1 MRVFELARDLNVST
15 RMLLTLLRKMGVALH
30 GDRDFVPSD
39 DVSRLRARIE
49 RERRRG
55 GVGARE
61 AVRTALEDAR
71 ATHIRRRRSRRRI
84 RRPGRSESEV
94 GSALSTVVDAAVEDD
109 EGSSTEPGHSIG
121 SGALGKRVGNGE
133 DELSRSAESVATGAA
148 VADPPEDV
156 GRGEPSSAN
165 GPGGQ
170 PQPSGDATASGTGTT
185 ASPDAPGAVGDTR
198 ESSRTDGVGRPAAE
212 AGMAGTVA
220 GEGVTQPEPPPA
232 DVHDPVTP
240 ESPAAP
246 GADGSGTAGDAAA
259 RPRGDERPPD
269 DAFSGPPAFS
279 ADFSPDTPSAA
290 GTAGPDGTNADST
303 APEMPSAAAKPKLRS
318 ARSQGPE
325 GPVRVVRKSP
335 RLAPAASAGPGGQV
349 RIQAQGYGPDGQRK
363 RGKKKGKK
371 RQRVDQGAV
380 QENIQRVMAELK
392 AGGRRRRKSREP
404 RPTVEEKDAAREAAR
419 KEEERKA
426 TTVRVNEFLTV
437 AELGELIDV
446 SSTELISSAFKSL
459 GLMVTINQR
468 LDFDQIEM
476 LLEEFN
482 FTAVR
487 EEEYG
492 AHEEGVAED
501 EDDPVDLLPRP
512 PVVTV
517 MGHVDHGKTRLLD
530 SIRNTN
536 VVAGESGGI
545 TQHIGAYHVEVDG
558 ERSLT
563 FLDTPGHAAFTAMRA
578 RGADVT
584 DIVIL
589 VVAADDSVMPQTIEA
604 ISHARNAGVPLV
616 VAINKMDL
624 PGANAER
631 VKQQLLNHEV
641 TVEDYGGDVLAA
653 PISARNRTGID
664 DLLEKV
670 LLQAELL
677 ELKANPDRPAAGA
690 VIEARLD
697 VGKGPVVSV
706 LVQKGT
712 LRVGDDFICGKF
724 DGRVRAL
731 FDERGA
737 VVEEA
742 GPGTPVQ
749 ILGVRG
755 VPQAGDTLQVMEA
768 MRASEIATTRQ
779 RLEREKL
786 LRIKDRGIKLG
797 DFSQILSAG
806 EVSTLPLI
814 IKGDVDGSVQAVS
827 DTLERLST
835 AEVQVEII
843 HRAVG
848 AINEE
853 DVLLAR
859 TAGGV
864 IIGFRVRPN
873 VNARQLAER
882 EDVDI
887 QIYDVIYDA
896 ENDVRAALEGMLAP
910 ERREKVVGSAEVRE
924 TFRVT
929 KVGTIAGCYVAEGV
943 IERQSTLRL
952 IRDGV
957 VVYTGEISSLKRF
970 KDDVKMVRAGLE
982 CGIGI
987 ANYNDVKVGDVIE
1000 CFVVEE
1006 FARTLAGSARAR

>member
-1 MRVFELARDLNVST
+1 MRVFELARDLRVPS

-30 GDRDFVPSD
+30 GDRDFVPGD
-39 DVSRLRARIE
+39 DVSRLLARIE
-49 RERRRG
+49 RERRQSG
-55 GVGARE
+55 FGTRE
-61 AVRTALEDAR
+61 AVQAALEDVR
-71 ATHIRRRRSRRRI
+71 ATHVRRRRSRRRI
-84 RRPGRSESEV
+84 RRAAPKEDEAVPVGSPVAVEESPGSPAEPADSVLASGGTTDGPGGEPETASGATAVLASSGSATEPVEGAVSAGRHAPNGEAASAEV
-94 GSALSTVVDAAVEDD
+94 GASDPDTADAGAVALPEAADRHGADAAGATGGDDAGTADAASTPVVDA
-109 EGSSTEPGHSIG
+109 
-121 SGALGKRVGNGE
+121 
-133 DELSRSAESVATGAA
+133 
-148 VADPPEDV
+148 
-156 GRGEPSSAN
+156 
-165 GPGGQ
+165 
-170 PQPSGDATASGTGTT
+170 GDR
-185 ASPDAPGAVGDTR
+185 PD
-198 ESSRTDGVGRPAAE
+198 
-212 AGMAGTVA
+212 
-220 GEGVTQPEPPPA
+220 
-232 DVHDPVTP
+232 
-240 ESPAAP
+240 
-246 GADGSGTAGDAAA
+246 TAGDAEGGSASASLSTDHGNAVSHPRSGDASEASPEEPASSTSGQSSTAA
-259 RPRGDERPPD
+259 SDPGQ
-269 DAFSGPPAFS
+269 APPAGD
-279 ADFSPDTPSAA
+279 ANVDPAETSP
-290 GTAGPDGTNADST
+290 
-303 APEMPSAAAKPKLRS
+303 APARPKLRS

-349 RIQAQGYGPDGQRK
+349 RIQAEGYGPDGRRK
-363 RGKKKGKK
+363 RGRRKGRR

-380 QENIQRVMAELK
+380 QQNIQRVMAELK
-392 AGGRRRRKSREP
+392 GGGRRRRKSRDP
-404 RPTVEEKDAAREAAR
+404 RPTVEEKEARREQAR
-419 KEEERKA
+419 KEEEREA

-437 AELGELIDV
+437 AELGELIDI
-446 SSTELISSAFKSL
+446 SSTELIGSAFKSL

-487 EEEYG
+487 EQEYG
-492 AHEEGVAED
+492 AAEEAEVEEE
-501 EDDPVDLLPRP
+501 EDPALAIPRP

-517 MGHVDHGKTRLLD
+517 MGHVDHGKTKLLD
-530 SIRNTN
+530 SIRDTN

-558 ERSLT
+558 GRSLT

-624 PGANAER
+624 PAADADR
-631 VKQQLLNHEV
+631 VKQQLLNHDV
-641 TVEDYGGDVLAA
+641 TVEDFGGDVLVA
-653 PISARNRTGID
+653 PISARSGTGMD

-706 LVQKGT
+706 LVQRGT

-731 FDERGA
+731 LDERGTM
-737 VVEEA
+737 VEEA
-742 GPGTPVQ
+742 GPGIPVQ
-749 ILGVRG
+749 LLGVRG
-755 VPQAGDTLQVMEA
+755 VPQAGDTLQVMDA
-768 MRASEIATTRQ
+768 MRASEIAGTRQ

-786 LRIKDRGIKLG
+786 LRIKDRGIRLG
-797 DFSQILSAG
+797 DFSQILSEG

-827 DTLERLST
+827 DTLQRLST
-835 AEVQVEII
+835 SEVQVEIV

-882 EDVDI
+882 EGVDI
-887 QIYDVIYDA
+887 QVYDVIYDA

-910 ERREKVVGSAEVRE
+910 ERLEKVVGSAEVRE
-924 TFRVT
+924 TFKVT
-929 KVGTIAGCYVAEGV
+929 KVGTIAGCYVGEGV
-943 IERQSTLRL
+943 VEHQSTVRL

-957 VVYTGEISSLKRF
+957 VVYTGEIGSLKRF
-970 KDDVKMVRAGLE
+970 KDDVKLVRNGLE

-1006 FARTLAGSARAR
+1006 VARTLAGSAHAR